1 MKRIMKRIAAL
12 LMASVV
18 CFQGSGIVYAADD
31 VEVMSESP
39 YRDVNESDWYFD
51 GVCYMKNAAIMTGV
65 GTGEYFMPGEC
76 IQRQDVALI
85 LGRHYKNTI
94 DSNLN
99 LNQSNGAY
107 YTDALNWVKKYKIM
121 NGYNPDNFCVG
132 DAITR
137 QDFAVTLYNYLH
149 TTHTLYEPAEV
160 LDPVLNKYPDA
171 DEVSSYAWKAMDY
184 MVRCGIIQGTGT
196 DVKML
201 DPNGIVTRGM
211 AAVMLQRYIEM
222 CERNNYTNGHKG
234 MLL

>member
-107 YTDALNWVKKYKIM
+107 YTDAVNWVKKYKIM
-121 NGYNPDNFCVG
+121 NGYNPDNFGVG

-137 QDFAVTLYNYLH
+137 QDFAVTLYHYLD
-149 TTHTLYEPAEV
+149 AV
-160 LDPVLNKYPDA
+160 LGLNFAAVIEEPVLNKYPDA
-171 DEVSSYAWKAMDY
+171 SEVRPYAWDAMNY
-184 MVRCGIIQGTGT
+184 MVKCGIIQGTGT

-201 DPNGIVTRGM
+201 DPNGTVTRGM
-211 AAVMLQRYIEM
+211 AAVMLQRYME
-222 CERNNYTNGHKG
+222 EYGADFTNGHKD

>member
-1 MKRIMKRIAAL
+1 MKKIMKRIAAL

-85 LGRHYKNTI
+85 LGRHYKKTVN
-94 DSNLN
+94 SNLN

-107 YTDALNWVKKYKIM
+107 YTDAVNWVKKYKIM
-121 NGYNPDNFCVG
+121 NGYNPENFGVG

-137 QDFAVTLYNYLH
+137 QDFAVTLYRYLD
-149 TTHTLYEPAEV
+149 AV
-160 LDPVLNKYPDA
+160 LGLNFAAVIEEPVLNKYPDA
-171 DEVSSYAWKAMDY
+171 SEVRPYAWDAMNY
-184 MVRCGIIQGTGT
+184 MVKCGIIQGTGT

-201 DPNGIVTRGM
+201 DPNGTVTRGM
-211 AAVMLQRYIEM
+211 AAVMLQRYMEK
-222 CERNNYTNGHKG
+222 YGADFTNGHKD